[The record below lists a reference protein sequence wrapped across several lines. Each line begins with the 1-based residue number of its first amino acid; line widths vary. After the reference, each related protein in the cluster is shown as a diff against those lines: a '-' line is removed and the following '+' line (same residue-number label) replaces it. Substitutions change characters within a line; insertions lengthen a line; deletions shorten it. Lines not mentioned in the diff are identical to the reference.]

1 MQKININGT
10 NIGKNYP
17 CYTIAEAGA
26 NHEGDIKKALN
37 LIDAAKE
44 SGVNAIKFQNYTAAK
59 LTTKT
64 APKYW
69 DDGIKNESQFDVFD
83 KLDKLSDD
91 EWSQIFDYAR
101 KKDITCFSTPF
112 DMESVDLLESLNV
125 PAYKI
130 ASADITHTP
139 LVKKIASKQ
148 KPIFMST
155 GMASMDEVHDAVSII
170 QDEGNEEIII
180 MHCITSYPTKSEDA
194 NLDMIKSLDLEF
206 PDYIIG
212 YSDHTLGTDIASY
225 SVFYGSKCIEK
236 HFTHDK
242 NLSVSRD
249 HRLSLNSDDFKELIK
264 KIKLI
269 EMSRG
274 SGVRDNFSAESSA
287 VEFARRSIVS
297 KYDIPKGTEI
307 TENMIDVKRPGTGIL
322 PKYFFKIIGS
332 KTLKDIPEDSTIQW
346 TDIDFNQ

>member
-1 MQKININGT
+1 
-10 NIGKNYP
+10 
-17 CYTIAEAGA
+17 
-26 NHEGDIKKALN
+26 
-37 LIDAAKE
+37 
-44 SGVNAIKFQNYTAAK
+44 
-59 LTTKT
+59 
-64 APKYW
+64 
-69 DDGIKNESQFDVFD
+69 
-83 KLDKLSDD
+83 
-91 EWSQIFDYAR
+91 
-101 KKDITCFSTPF
+101 
-112 DMESVDLLESLNV
+112 
-125 PAYKI
+125 
-130 ASADITHTP
+130 
-139 LVKKIASKQ
+139 
-148 KPIFMST
+148 MST

-170 QDEGNEEIII
+170 QDEGYEEIII

-206 PDYIIG
+206 PDHIIG

-225 SVFYGSKCIEK
+225 SIFYGSKCIEK

-274 SGVRDNFSAESSA
+274 SRVRDNFSAESSA

-297 KYDIPKGTEI
+297 KHDIPKGTEI

-322 PKYFFKIIGS
+322 PKYFFKMRLKWFYSLGFCVSILSGLIGATGPIQNPFMLNYGLSKENLIGTKAVNSLFMQFTKLLSYGFFGVLTFEIASYGVIIGIGAIFGIMIAQKHLRS
-332 KTLKDIPEDSTIQW
+332 INAVRFKLYMHILMLFCGILLLFKA
-346 TDIDFNQ
+346 F

>member
-1 MQKININGT
+1 MKEFVIDGKH
-10 NIGKNYP
+10 IGKNFP
-17 CYTIAEAGA
+17 CYLIAEAGA
-26 NHEGDIKKALN
+26 NHEGDIKKAFQ

-44 SGVNAIKFQNYTAAK
+44 SGVDAIKFQNYTAEK
-59 LTTKT
+59 LTTKN

-69 DDGIKNESQFDVFD
+69 NDGIKNESQFDVFS
-83 KLDKLSDD
+83 KLDTLSAD
-91 EWSQIFDYAR
+91 EWKQIFEYA
-101 KKDITCFSTPF
+101 KKKNITCFSTPF
-112 DMESVDLLESLNV
+112 DLESVELLDSFDI

-130 ASADITHTP
+130 ASADITH
-139 LVKKIASKQ
+139 LELIKKIASKN
-148 KPIFMST
+148 KPIFIST
-155 GMASMDEVHDAVSII
+155 GMASMEEIHEAVSTIED
-170 QDEGNEEIII
+170 QGNEEIII

-206 PDYIIG
+206 PDYNIG
-212 YSDHTLGTDIASY
+212 YSYHTLGTDIASY

-236 HFTHDK
+236 HFTYDK

-274 SGVRDNFSAESSA
+274 LGVRDNFSAESSA

-297 KYDIPKGTEI
+297 KYDIPKGTGI

>member
-1 MQKININGT
+1 
-10 NIGKNYP
+10 
-17 CYTIAEAGA
+17 
-26 NHEGDIKKALN
+26 
-37 LIDAAKE
+37 
-44 SGVNAIKFQNYTAAK
+44 
-59 LTTKT
+59 
-64 APKYW
+64 
-69 DDGIKNESQFDVFD
+69 
-83 KLDKLSDD
+83 
-91 EWSQIFDYAR
+91 
-101 KKDITCFSTPF
+101 
-112 DMESVDLLESLNV
+112 
-125 PAYKI
+125 
-130 ASADITHTP
+130 
-139 LVKKIASKQ
+139 
-148 KPIFMST
+148 
-155 GMASMDEVHDAVSII
+155 
-170 QDEGNEEIII
+170 
-180 MHCITSYPTKSEDA
+180 
-194 NLDMIKSLDLEF
+194 MIKSLDLEF

-225 SVFYGSKCIEK
+225 SIFYGSKCIEK
-236 HFTHDK
+236 HFTYDK

-274 SGVRDNFSAESSA
+274 SSVRDNFSAESSA

-297 KYDIPKGTEI
+297 KCDIPKGTEI

>member
-1 MQKININGT
+1 MMMNG
-10 NIGKNYP
+10 NKFLEYANKKN
-17 CYTIAEAGA
+17 
-26 NHEGDIKKALN
+26 
-37 LIDAAKE
+37 
-44 SGVNAIKFQNYTAAK
+44 
-59 LTTKT
+59 
-64 APKYW
+64 
-69 DDGIKNESQFDVFD
+69 
-83 KLDKLSDD
+83 
-91 EWSQIFDYAR
+91 
-101 KKDITCFSTPF
+101 ITCFSTPF
-112 DMESVDLLESLNV
+112 DMESVDLLESFNV

-130 ASADITHTP
+130 ASADITHIP
-139 LVKKIASKQ
+139 LVKKIASKK
-148 KPIFMST
+148 KPVFMST
-155 GMASMDEVHDAVSII
+155 GMASIGEIHDAVSAI
-170 QDEGNEEIII
+170 QDQGNEEIVI

-236 HFTHDK
+236 HFTYDK

-274 SGVRDNFSAESSA
+274 SRVRDNFSAESSA

-297 KYDIPKGTEI
+297 KCGIPKGTEI

-346 TDIDFNQ
+346 ADIDSNK